1 VALNCSRDE
10 RGWRVPREGTTSRQV
25 YELTL
30 QGHSIKQIVA
40 ITGKPYSTV
49 RSMRE
54 QFMSAAV
61 VQQRQS
67 KSEGFMRLAE
77 ASRRYQ
83 QVRR

>member
-1 VALNCSRDE
+1 
-10 RGWRVPREGTTSRQV
+10 V
-25 YELTL
+25 YDLTR

-54 QFMSAAV
+54 QFMTAAV
-61 VQQRQS
+61 EQRQS

-83 QVRR
+83 QARR